1 MPRHARSAPCARPN
15 ALNTVARKAR
25 SYNAMAQPIARKAR
39 SYNAMAQ
46 PIARKARS
54 YNAMAQPVA
63 RKARSYKGEGA
74 LLRAPSGDGSGALQI
89 EAFQKG

>member
-1 MPRHARSAPCARPN
+1 MPRHPRRSAPCARPN
-15 ALNTVARKAR
+15 ALNTV
-25 SYNAMAQPIARKAR
+25 ARKAR